1 MENYDYDY
9 LMHHG
14 TKGMKWGVRRY
25 QNADGSLT
33 LAGRIRYGQ
42 KSDGTMSDAGKARF
56 KKDAAK
62 LKAKE
67 KVIKNKEETAAKL
80 KKLADKEKELEDRE
94 AALKGKTK
102 KSDDDEGNRTET
114 AVTKNTSE
122 SKPKLTSKSKK
133 VSEMSNEEIQARID
147 RLNLEQKLKNLESPE
162 NPKSETGKGKK
173 IVQDIIEKSATDIG
187 SQLGSLVLGTLVNK
201 AWESATGDPKG
212 VDPKKI
218 QKPKK

>member
-1 MENYDYDY
+1 MENYSYDY

-25 QNADGSLT
+25 QNEDGSLT
-33 LAGRIRYGQ
+33 LAGRLRYGQ
-42 KSDGTMSDAGKARF
+42 KSDGTMSEGGKARY
-56 KKDAAK
+56 KKDVAK
-62 LKAKE
+62 LKEKE
-67 KVIKNKEETAAKL
+67 KVIKNREATAAKL
-80 KKLADKEKELEDRE
+80 KKLADKEQELKDRD
-94 AALKGKTK
+94 AALKGKK
-102 KSDDDEGNRTET
+102 KSDDGDGS
-114 AVTKNTSE
+114 VVDKSE
-122 SKPKLTSKSKK
+122 SKPKAPSKNKK
-133 VSEMSNEEIQARID
+133 VSEMTNEEIQAKID